1 MSKKTLLAQK
11 ELHSLYMHFP
21 FCRHLCNYCDF
32 YKALPQSSE
41 DIEQFHAFLTASWKE
56 HQTWLESLE
65 RYWGPLQTFYL
76 GGGTPSLWGTQ
87 GAEFLKRFFAERE
100 ITLHPEG
107 EHTMEMNPG
116 TYTPEGVRAW
126 MDFGMNR
133 FSLGLQA
140 LDGDFLSDLD
150 RVHSL
155 EESFC
160 ALEFL
165 SSLKSE
171 GIHFSVD
178 FMLGLP
184 FSSQRKRDVLRELEQ
199 VLEYSPTHISLYIL
213 TVKGAY
219 LLYHK
224 LPGDQWIAREYLK
237 VSEFLCKRGFEHYE
251 VSNFA
256 LPGRESRHN
265 LRYWTSQTTA
275 ALGRSATGFL
285 SEEGIRYKWRVRGKG
300 FSTEVLDSKSLNLER
315 IYLGLR
321 LNSGLELSKVFVPQ
335 ERKIVIECAKIW
347 ESRGLASY
355 ENGIVKLRPHGFL
368 LLDSLMG
375 ELFKAQSQVAN
386 SSALT

>member
-1 MSKKTLLAQK
+1 
-11 ELHSLYMHFP
+11 MHFP

-32 YKALPQSSE
+32 YKALPQSSK
-41 DIEQFHAFLTASWKE
+41 DIEQFHAFLTTSWE
-56 HQTWLESLE
+56 SHQTWLESLG

-76 GGGTPSLWGTQ
+76 GGGTPSLWGAQ
-87 GAEFLKRFFAERE
+87 GAQFLKSFFAEHE
-100 ITLHPEG
+100 IALHPEG

-116 TYTPEGVRAW
+116 TYTPEGIRAW
-126 MDFGMNR
+126 MDFGINR

-140 LDGDFLSDLD
+140 LDVDFLSDLD

-155 EESFC
+155 EESFH

-184 FSSQRKRDVLRELEQ
+184 FSSQRKRDVLKELEQ
-199 VLEYSPTHISLYIL
+199 VLEYAPVHISLYIL

-219 LLYHK
+219 PLYQK
-224 LPGDQWIAREYLK
+224 LPSDQWIAREYLQ

-256 LPGRESRHN
+256 LPGHESRHN

-285 SEEGIRYKWRVRGKG
+285 SEEGIRYKWRVRGEG
-300 FSTEVLDSKSLNLER
+300 FSLESLDPKSLNLEK

-321 LNSGLELSKVFVPQ
+321 LNSGLELSKAFSAQ
-335 ERKIVIECAKIW
+335 EQELIVKCVKNW
-347 ESRGLASY
+347 EFRGLASY
-355 ENGIVKLRPHGFL
+355 GSGIVKLHPRGFL

-375 ELFKAQSQVAN
+375 ELFKAQSRQVAN
-386 SSALT
+386 PGLLT